1 MENAPE
7 LAPLGSE
14 ARKRKRVRCS
24 SLVDWPVYPRL
35 RRTMQGSGWVRNAG
49 RRGPQRG
56 FAPASRPDHALL
68 ADGRAR
74 FFQHPR
80 AAPPVRSL
88 RRQKARPSE
97 GYSGRAPQRARADQP
112 RQQYRAS
119 INAASRLLLLPRSG
133 HIFNRR
139 LSAKNRLPKAPPPG
153 HCSREALFYT
163 AGPSLRRGDSLAQ
176 SRKHLRHPSIAS
188 RGGADRARWLR
199 RVSAFRLP
207 SAAGLVPQEGI
218 PIVTQWAKWILLA
231 TAIL

>member
-1 MENAPE
+1 MRADAVPNAASP
-7 LAPLGSE
+7 
-14 ARKRKRVRCS
+14 
-24 SLVDWPVYPRL
+24 PRHA
-35 RRTMQGSGWVRNAG
+35 RTMRFSQTAG
-49 RRGPQRG
+49 RVSSNTP
-56 FAPASRPDHALL
+56 APPHPSAASGVKRPD
-68 ADGRAR
+68 
-74 FFQHPR
+74 
-80 AAPPVRSL
+80 
-88 RRQKARPSE
+88 
-97 GYSGRAPQRARADQP
+97 RARATVAERHNGRGPTNRDNNIELPSMPHRVCYYCRGRDIFSTDGFQP
-112 RQQYRAS
+112 KTGCQR
-119 INAASRLLLLPRSG
+119 P
-133 HIFNRR
+133 
-139 LSAKNRLPKAPPPG
+139 PPPG